1 MRTNTEPPLPQDRPQ
16 ATFRGLQGP
25 LLDKQI
31 PLTPAIKVE
40 KGGSS
45 VWNAQEQKPGSSLSS
60 LEVQAR
66 VGSCHSATIQ
76 RPLTV
81 DCSTSGTP
89 QSAESFKKSAQHL
102 KPEVCSVFTP
112 SSSGYEADEES
123 SKDNLV
129 NRKQTVRLTKRLT
142 ARVESSELF
151 PVPHLS
157 PFKIRRLARKGQ
169 CTQKSGGEK

>member
-1 MRTNTEPPLPQDRPQ
+1 M
-16 ATFRGLQGP
+16 
-25 LLDKQI
+25 
-31 PLTPAIKVE
+31 E

-45 VWNAQEQKPGSSLSS
+45 VWNSQEQKPDSSS

-76 RPLTV
+76 KPLKT
-81 DCSTSGTP
+81 DCSTLETP
-89 QSAESFKKSAQHL
+89 RSAESFKKSTQNL
-102 KPEVCSVFTP
+102 EPEAGSISTL

-129 NRKQTVRLTKRLT
+129 NRKQTVRPTKRLT
-142 ARVESSELF
+142 VRVESSELF